1 MSESFDTIIIGLGAM
16 GSAAAYQL
24 ARRGARVLGLERF
37 TPTHDQGSSHG
48 QSRIIRQAYYENPS
62 YVPLLL
68 RAYELWAEIE
78 REAGETLLTIT
89 GGLMIGEAGSKIV
102 SGSIR
107 SAQEHRLQHDLLDA
121 ADIRRRF
128 PQLTPSPNIIA
139 LYERPGG
146 VLYPEAAI
154 KAYLRRAAAHGALLR
169 FEEPALSWDAPAS
182 GDRVRVTTAL
192 GSYEAARLVI
202 AAGAWAP
209 ELLRALG
216 LPLTVK
222 RNVLYW
228 FEPDGGREPFLP
240 DRCPV
245 YLWEAEDGSSF
256 YGFPALGGSPDGVKV
271 AFHNFGPLCTPATID
286 RQVHAGEIAHIRD
299 WMAERIPTLS
309 RGAFLDAR
317 TCMYTL
323 TPDMDFVLGLSP
335 QHPQVVI
342 ASPCSG
348 HGYKFASV
356 VGEIVADLATSGAT
370 RQPIAPF
377 MPTRFGD
384 DGRMTN
390 DPSTPLLP

>member
-1 MSESFDTIIIGLGAM
+1 
-16 GSAAAYQL
+16 
-24 ARRGARVLGLERF
+24 
-37 TPTHDQGSSHG
+37 
-48 QSRIIRQAYYENPS
+48 

-89 GGLMIGEAGSKIV
+89 GGLMIGEANSKIV

-139 LYERPGG
+139 LYERLGG

-154 KAYLRRAAAHGALLR
+154 NAYLRLAAAHGAALR
-169 FEEPALSWDAPAS
+169 WEAAAS
-182 GDRVRVTTAL
+182 GDHVRVTTAR

-209 ELLRALG
+209 ELLRELG

-228 FEPDGGREPFLP
+228 FEPDGGRAPFLP

-245 YLWEAEDGSSF
+245 YLWEAEDSSSF
-256 YGFPALGGSPDGVKV
+256 YGFPALGGSPAGVKV
-271 AFHNFGPLCTPATID
+271 AFHNFGPLCTPETVD
-286 RQVHAGEIAHIRD
+286 RKVHAGEIAHIRN
-299 WMAERIPTLS
+299 W
-309 RGAFLDAR
+309 
-317 TCMYTL
+317 
-323 TPDMDFVLGLSP
+323 
-335 QHPQVVI
+335 
-342 ASPCSG
+342 
-348 HGYKFASV
+348 
-356 VGEIVADLATSGAT
+356 
-370 RQPIAPF
+370 
-377 MPTRFGD
+377 
-384 DGRMTN
+384 
-390 DPSTPLLP
+390 

>member
-1 MSESFDTIIIGLGAM
+1 MTNSYDTIIIGLGAM

-37 TPTHDQGSSHG
+37 TPAHDQGSSHG

-68 RAYELWAEIE
+68 RAYELWDEIE
-78 REAGETLLTIT
+78 RAAGATLLTIT
-89 GGLMIGEAGSKIV
+89 GGLMIGEANSKIV

-121 ADIRRRF
+121 AD
-128 PQLTPSPNIIA
+128 NIIA

-154 KAYLRRAAAHGALLR
+154 NAYLRMAAAHGAALR
-169 FEEPALSWDAPAS
+169 FEEPALSWEAAAS
-182 GDRVRVTTAL
+182 GDRVRVTTAQ

-209 ELLRALG
+209 ELLRELG

-228 FEPDGGREPFLP
+228 FEPDGGTAPFLP
-240 DRCPV
+240 ERCPV

-256 YGFPALGGSPDGVKV
+256 YGFPALGGSPGGVKV
-271 AFHNFGPLCTPATID
+271 AFHNFGPLCTPETID
-286 RQVHAGEIAHIRD
+286 RQVHAAEIAHIRD
-299 WMAERIPTLS
+299 WMAERIPSLS
-309 RGAFLDAR
+309 RGTFLDAR

-335 QHPQVVI
+335 RHPQVVI

-348 HGYKFASV
+348 HGYKFTSV
-356 VGEIVADLATSGAT
+356 VGEIVADLALTGTT
-370 RQPIAPF
+370 RQPITPF

-384 DGRMTN
+384 DKRRMTN
-390 DPSTPLLP
+390 DE